1 MTTLASRMVCAGCGA
16 EAADPYPFR
25 CPRADAG
32 DDIDHVL
39 TRALVG
45 TSAADPV
52 APPFTAAIS
61 ALAQPLGTTGA
72 APVAPPFTA
81 AISTTGAAPVAPPF
95 RAAPPESLHFLT
107 PVTGPNPFL
116 EFRTLFHSYH
126 LASAHG
132 MSDADYVRIVE
143 DLNEAVALVD
153 GHGFVITPFARH
165 SGLSARIGST
175 AAGGVWIKNETGNV
189 SGSHKGRH
197 LMGLMIY
204 LQVIERLGIVEPP
217 LPPLAIAS
225 CGNAALAAA
234 IIARAARRHL
244 RVFIPTNAPARVVDR
259 LVQLHAEQTICPRD
273 PDVAGDPCY
282 LSFRE
287 TIGSGALPFCCQGNE
302 NGLTIEGGETL
313 AYEIIAKA
321 TPLDRVFIQVGG
333 GALAS
338 SVIQAFGDALAAG
351 VLERLPRFHA
361 VQTRG
366 AYPLARAYD
375 LVADRVARSGDAGRE
390 LRYAAAH
397 RSEFMWPWE
406 EEPHSIAHG
415 ILDDETYDWL
425 AVVKGMLESGGHPI
439 VVDEAGLAEAHAL
452 AQAATGINVDPT
464 GAAGLAGLLHLH
476 RQGQIAP
483 NERVAA
489 IFSGAER

>member
-39 TRALVG
+39 TRTLVG

-244 RVFIPTNAPARVVDR
+244 RVFIPTNAPARVVD
-259 LVQLHAEQTICPRD
+259 QLHAEQTICPRD